1 MPRQAMMDVPGG
13 GTDANEKFI
22 QTLMVITSVL
32 SMTGCVFIITSYMW
46 KQYTHDKR
54 DFTAK
59 MVLVMSIIDFLDAGF
74 KLFGTLGYTRP
85 WLCNVQGFVMNAA
98 GVSGVTWLACM
109 AFTWYRWIVR
119 RDDDQRLHRWFRT
132 FCVVSFVP
140 SAVESLYLV
149 AADKYGPAGFYCWI
163 GDAYGT
169 SRIYFF
175 FTWVFAAAAGIM
187 TLAFLVGLDVY
198 KRQKSQDNQEAARA
212 SSLIFSKLSA
222 YVGIFVVVWGPCIVN
237 RLVQFFR
244 GESIYELFVVHISFN
259 NSQGLLNAIVYG
271 GVVQAVRRL
280 VFGVDTRG
288 SGTRMT
294 NNCSELSTSF
304 IRDDVPGVTISVF
317 ATTFNLG
324 EGNAPDDM
332 AQWIPLGHDVYVIGV
347 QECLHLTELRAAV
360 KGFLERCTHTT
371 FAEYSRD
378 IGSKNTVLGYHGFI
392 GIAVFVPETDVD
404 NGNFYMPTPSTSE
417 VNCGKTLNFRTSNKG
432 GVGFAFRYLDTSI
445 AVVSCHLSSDSK
457 GKSNMERRN
466 EDATLIWQSLH
477 LSGDAM
483 GVEFPSLHHHTIVM
497 GDLNYRLTR
506 FHASPHEVVDLVAHA
521 LSQKKWP
528 LQQRLSAQS
537 PPDSSGMT
545 ILSSF
550 PPVPQL
556 PLAGS
561 PSSVSSSHHHLSSTP
576 PDRRT
581 RFHRRTVGAWTPV
594 LKHDELL
601 MCMEDGLA
609 FAGFDEA
616 VITFPP
622 TFRRLRH
629 TSLLTSCDV
638 ASAYSLEAA
647 NGGGPRVPS
656 YTDRILYHSLAD
668 VEGDLECTEYRCHE
682 SIDVSDHKP
691 VSCVFHITTKAH
703 RFPLPSPP
711 PPHALD
717 GTAMVEE
724 DDRVRDVVLEVP
736 DDGDRHWLDRASMTG
751 VQGVR
756 ECIIVLNQLRWMP
769 TKKPSDVRRGSS
781 DDILSQKWDDP
792 KQYADIELCTLF
804 PLPLEDIF
812 AEQRKLHQLAA
823 SWRMGLVGGSS
834 ADGRSKYLNHMRVPW
849 MSVREKGVVHRCFA
863 QAKRHMH
870 IALDIRGP
878 TMSLGQCALSLDA
891 AFVKLNVHM
900 PFEEALSTGG
910 IKAGVLKGRV
920 MFCMV

>member
-1 MPRQAMMDVPGG
+1 MP
-13 GTDANEKFI
+13 
-22 QTLMVITSVL
+22 
-32 SMTGCVFIITSYMW
+32 
-46 KQYTHDKR
+46 
-54 DFTAK
+54 
-59 MVLVMSIIDFLDAGF
+59 
-74 KLFGTLGYTRP
+74 LF
-85 WLCNVQGFVMNAA
+85 
-98 GVSGVTWLACM
+98 
-109 AFTWYRWIVR
+109 
-119 RDDDQRLHRWFRT
+119 
-132 FCVVSFVP
+132 
-140 SAVESLYLV
+140 YL
-149 AADKYGPAGFYCWI
+149 I
-163 GDAYGT
+163 
-169 SRIYFF
+169 
-175 FTWVFAAAAGIM
+175 
-187 TLAFLVGLDVY
+187 
-198 KRQKSQDNQEAARA
+198 
-212 SSLIFSKLSA
+212 
-222 YVGIFVVVWGPCIVN
+222 
-237 RLVQFFR
+237 
-244 GESIYELFVVHISFN
+244 
-259 NSQGLLNAIVYG
+259 GLLNAIVYG

-288 SGTRMT
+288 SDTRMT

-324 EGNAPDDM
+324 EGHAPDDM
-332 AQWIPLGHDVYVIGV
+332 VRLLSPPIIMHT
-347 QECLHLTELRAAV
+347 ECLHLTELRAAV

-392 GIAVFVPETDVD
+392 GITVFVPETD
-404 NGNFYMPTPSTSE
+404 

-457 GKSNMERRN
+457 VGKSNMERRN

-537 PPDSSGMT
+537 APDSSGMT

-550 PPVPQL
+550 LQL
-556 PLAGS
+556 PLASS
-561 PSSVSSSHHHLSSTP
+561 PSSHSCLSSTP

-609 FAGFDEA
+609 

-638 ASAYSLEAA
+638 ATAYSLESA

-668 VEGDLECTEYRCHE
+668 VE
-682 SIDVSDHKP
+682 
-691 VSCVFHITTKAH
+691 AH

-736 DDGDRHWLDRASMTG
+736 DDGDRHWLDRASMTA
-751 VQGVR
+751 
-756 ECIIVLNQLRWMP
+756 
-769 TKKPSDVRRGSS
+769 SS
-781 DDILSQKWDDP
+781 
-792 KQYADIELCTLF
+792 YIELCTLF

-878 TMSLGQCALSLDA
+878 TMSLGQCTLSLDA